1 MLNEIREKFGLKIG
15 VRFKIPKYSAYKFYF
30 TEDKLMKDY
39 GDGHPEVA
47 YYALGCMVIDPKEVE
62 LLPFKPQKGDSYWTI
77 MKKDNGE
84 FVPVSIEWRNGT
96 FDYFCFFAGYCFRT
110 EDEALSAIPQYS
122 EKVKSY

>member
-1 MLNEIREKFGLKIG
+1 MLNEIRERFGLKIG
-15 VRFKIPKYSAYKFYF
+15 ERFKIPKYSAYKFYF

-47 YYALGCMVIDPKEVE
+47 YYALGCMVIDSEEVE

-77 MKKDNGE
+77 FFQGCDFYPAK
-84 FVPVSIEWRNGT
+84 VEWCNSS

-110 EDEALSAIPQYS
+110 EEEAINAIPQYR
-122 EKVKSY
+122 EKVESY

>member
-15 VRFKIPKYSAYKFYF
+15 ERFKIPKYSAYKFYF

-47 YYALGCMVIDPKEVE
+47 YYALGCMVIDPEEVE
-62 LLPFKPQKGDSYWTI
+62 ILPFKPQKGDSYWTI
-77 MKKDNGE
+77 MKKDTGE

-110 EDEALSAIPQYS
+110 EEEAINAIPEYE
-122 EKVKSY
+122 EKVNSY

>member
-1 MLNEIREKFGLKIG
+1 MLNEIRERFGLKIG
-15 VRFKIPKYSAYKFYF
+15 ERFKIPKYSTYKFYF

-47 YYALGCMVIDPKEVE
+47 YYALGCMVIDPEEVE

-77 MKKDNGE
+77 FFQGCDFYPAK
-84 FVPVSIEWRNGT
+84 VEWCNSS

-110 EDEALSAIPQYS
+110 EDEALSAIPQYR